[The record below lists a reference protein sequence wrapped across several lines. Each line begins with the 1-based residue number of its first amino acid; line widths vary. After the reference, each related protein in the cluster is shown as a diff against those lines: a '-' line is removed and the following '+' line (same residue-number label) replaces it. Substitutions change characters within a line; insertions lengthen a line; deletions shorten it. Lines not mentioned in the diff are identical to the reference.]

1 MNSNWDRLKN
11 DVIDS
16 GLCTHCG
23 TCVGLNTENI
33 KFEETEYGPLPIK
46 ISDGELDPATFFAC
60 PGKGVPYP
68 TLYRRFYDEPNQN
81 FVTGKVLNSW
91 IGFSND
97 NSIRLNSASGG
108 IITTT
113 LIYLLERNLIDGA
126 IVVLSGTPNPEDAV
140 PIIATTKEQ
149 IIASAQSVYMPV
161 PVNMILNKA
170 KNFNGN
176 LGFVGL
182 PDQVASIRILQMS
195 KHPSVRNIKYILGP
209 YTGTNMYKGAIRSF
223 LRGRGIKDSI
233 KINSLKWRAGEWPG
247 YLEVILEDGRVMKA
261 EKFYYNYLT
270 PFFITKSS
278 LLACDFTNELTDIS
292 VGDAWSPVYEKQRKG
307 FSVVLSRTDKGNALL
322 NKMYKDNMISLE
334 PIELLEAMSMHGHM
348 LDFKKRGSF
357 IRMDVLK
364 QNGKKIP
371 SYGYAPR
378 DISFS
383 RKCVEIIISGIF
395 NISSRATARKISE
408 KIPIYILGP
417 IFNILRISWKKM
429 SKPTKRKGLSE
440 AVFIKK
446 DDEVNLLKFQ
456 SDIYVK

>member
-1 MNSNWDRLKN
+1 MNFNWHKLKN

-46 ISDGELDPATFFAC
+46 IADGELDPDTFFAC

-97 NSIRLNSASGG
+97 NSLRLNSASGG

-161 PVNMILNKA
+161 PVNMILDEA

-195 KHPSVRNIKYILGP
+195 KHSSVKNIKYILGP

-223 LRGRGIKDSI
+223 LRGRGVKDYV

-247 YLEVILEDGRVMKA
+247 YLEVIMEDGTVTKA

-292 VGDAWSPVYEKQRKG
+292 VGDAWSPIYEKQGKG
-307 FSVVLSRTDKGNALL
+307 FSIVLSRSNRGNKIL
-322 NKMYKDNMISLE
+322 NEMVNDDIISLE
-334 PIELLEAMSMHGHM
+334 PIDLTDALSMHGHM

-357 IRMDVLK
+357 IRIGM
-364 QNGKKIP
+364 KKLIGQKVP
-371 SYGYAPR
+371 LYGYKPN
-378 DISFS
+378 DITFS
-383 RKCVEIIISGIF
+383 RKVIELIVTSIF
-395 NISSRATARKISE
+395 LFSSNRLSRKISE
-408 KIPIYILGP
+408 LVPLKILGP
-417 IFNILRISWKKM
+417 TFNFFRIYWKKL
-429 SKPTKRKGLSE
+429 SKPTKRKGLLNSQYS
-440 AVFIKK
+440 INS
-446 DDEVNLLKFQ
+446 DELRKLM
-456 SDIYVK
+456 S